1 MPATHCMLDL
11 ETLGVSSDAHIL
23 SIGAVKFDLD
33 APPGELGTCLH
44 IKVDSRP
51 QPGAVIDALTV
62 VWWMGQSDAARAAL
76 VDGNRLPIGIA
87 LARLRDFLADVECL
101 WSNGPTFDEVIARRA
116 FQRYSLE
123 FPVHFSGSR
132 CFRTIRMIGEARCS
146 PLFYQPPEKAHDALE
161 DAMAQARY
169 VQQVLA

>member
-1 MPATHCMLDL
+1 MPASHCMLDL

-33 APPGELGTCLH
+33 TPGELGSTLH

-51 QPGAVIDALTV
+51 QPGAVIDASTV
-62 VWWMGQSDAARAAL
+62 LWWMGQSNEARAAL
-76 VDGNRLPIGIA
+76 VAGEKLPIGVA
-87 LARLRDFLADVECL
+87 LARLRDFLFGTEFL
-101 WSNGPTFDEVIARRA
+101 WSNGPTFDEVIVRRA

-132 CFRTIRMIGEARCS
+132 CFRTIRQVGELRKGIFYTQPAR
-146 PLFYQPPEKAHDALE
+146 AHDALE